1 MILWDKR
8 TLSSLSISNEIVASN
23 HEPEWNALEL
33 GRKLTPD
40 VLTNL
45 LTTFL
50 LFWPSRTSICDAEI
64 LPKCCVEK
72 VKKCNTFT
80 EFLLNLLNIMYLH
93 TWSIN
98 VLSVLI
104 LISCQILVISSV
116 FPNDE
121 KERMKT
127 TTIFFDFIYFEKQR
141 RISSGLVKSSLK
153 NNSLKILG
161 SLIFLLPPLKGFF
174 SAEDEVKAN
183 KFSWFLSSF
192 RKQINSL
199 YVKNYFAVLI
209 KLKPDTYEYVF

>member
-64 LPKCCVEK
+64 LPKCCVKK

-104 LISCQILVISSV
+104 SCQILVISSV

-127 TTIFFDFIYFEKQR
+127 TTIFFFYFIYFEKQR

-161 SLIFLLPPLKGFF
+161 SLIFYFRHWKGFF
-174 SAEDEVKAN
+174 PLKMKSRQTN
-183 KFSWFLSSF
+183 FLDFFLLLENRST
-192 RKQINSL
+192 L
-199 YVKNYFAVLI
+199 YT
-209 KLKPDTYEYVF
+209 LKIILLY